1 MVNIGNRGMNQP
13 CIDLRTTLCYITPQ
27 NHGFAVDTKTLP
39 AEWQPLFMNA
49 NDHTNEGII
58 HSYKPFFS
66 AQFHPEAM
74 GGPHDTAFLFDHFL
88 DRMRDRRSRVMT
100 IRLPPSVERPVRK
113 VLLLGSGGL
122 SIGQAGEFDY
132 SGSQAIKALKEEQ
145 IYIVL
150 VNPNIATVQT
160 SNGMADQIYF
170 LPVTPEFVTQV
181 IEKERPDSIL
191 LQFGG
196 QTALNC
202 GMALDRMGVLEKYG
216 VRVLGTQVKVIE
228 ATEDRE
234 IFAAKLA
241 EIKEHV
247 APSATATSVEQ
258 AMAAAVS
265 IGFPVLIRAGFALG
279 GLGSG
284 FADSKETLLPLL
296 HKAFA
301 SSTQVIVDK
310 SLRGWKEIE
319 YEVVRDCKDNCITV
333 CNMENF
339 DPLGIHTG
347 DSIVV
352 APSQTLSNREYFKLR
367 STALKVVRHLGVVG
381 ECNIQYALDPKSHKY
396 CIIEVNARLSRSSAL
411 ASKATGYPLAY
422 VAAKLALGMS
432 LTDVKNS
439 VTKTTTACFE
449 PSLDYTVVKIPRWD
463 LRKFNHVSSD
473 IGSAMKSVGEVM
485 AIGRTF
491 EETFQKAVRMMDGSV
506 DGFGD
511 IPNNVFMDRSAAIAS
526 AATGSTAPPPS
537 TSKPIAASAV
547 SEAQLDNE
555 LSSPS
560 DRRIFALALALQRGY
575 SVDRIHMLTCID
587 RWFLHKL
594 RNIIDIEKK
603 LVLYKT
609 SATTTAGTSVSLGP
623 TLAVKPTPLR
633 PPLAP
638 STGSTTSTTNNEVK
652 EGSGA
657 SLAFVQAPPRDIE
670 RSPSP
675 SLPSSS
681 SVSDFSS
688 ISSTTTGRARGQL
701 RKSSVSHTPAPVDFL
716 NTVLPRIT
724 AGVIRH
730 SKLYGFSD
738 KQIGRLVGVSELAVR
753 AYRLSLGIRP
763 FVKQIDTLAA
773 EFPSSTN
780 YLYMTYQGAEHDLD
794 FNEKGVMVLGCGAYR
809 IGSSC
814 EFDWCAVSCL
824 RALRKQGF
832 KNIMINYNPETV
844 STDYDECD
852 RLYFEELS
860 FERVLD
866 IYEQE
871 SAAGV
876 VLSVGGQIPNNLA
889 LPLWSAGVRLLGTTP
904 QAIDNCEDRS
914 KFSHLLDTLAIDQ
927 PPWRALTTLDEAKK
941 FADQVQ
947 YPVLVRPSYVLSGA
961 AMNVAATPREL
972 ENYLSQAAQ
981 LSSEYPVVISKF
993 IVNAKEIE
1001 YDGVAKV
1008 IIQSTPTYIY
1018 MHIATNGWCTQ

>member
-1 MVNIGNRGMNQP
+1 M
-13 CIDLRTTLCYITPQ
+13 
-27 NHGFAVDTKTLP
+27 
-39 AEWQPLFMNA
+39 
-49 NDHTNEGII
+49 
-58 HSYKPFFS
+58 
-66 AQFHPEAM
+66 
-74 GGPHDTAFLFDHFL
+74 
-88 DRMRDRRSRVMT
+88 
-100 IRLPPSVERPVRK
+100 
-113 VLLLGSGGL
+113 
-122 SIGQAGEFDY
+122 
-132 SGSQAIKALKEEQ
+132 
-145 IYIVL
+145 
-150 VNPNIATVQT
+150 
-160 SNGMADQIYF
+160 
-170 LPVTPEFVTQV
+170 
-181 IEKERPDSIL
+181 
-191 LQFGG
+191 
-196 QTALNC
+196 
-202 GMALDRMGVLEKYG
+202 
-216 VRVLGTQVKVIE
+216 KVIE

-234 IFAAKLA
+234 IFSAKLA
-241 EIKEHV
+241 EIGEHV
-247 APSATATSVEQ
+247 APSATALSVEE
-258 AMAAAVS
+258 AMVAAEK
-265 IGFPVLIRAGFALG
+265 IGFPVLVRAGFALG

-284 FADSKETLLPLL
+284 FAENKETLLPLL

-310 SLRGWKEIE
+310 SLRGWKELE
-319 YEVVRDCKDNCITV
+319 YEVVRDNKDNCITV

-422 VAAKLALGMS
+422 VAAKLALGMA

-491 EETFQKAVRMMDGSV
+491 EETFQKAIRMMGGSV

-511 IPNNVFMDRSAAIAS
+511 IPSNVFTERKIVSPVPAPAGD
-526 AATGSTAPPPS
+526 STPPS
-537 TSKPIAASAV
+537 TSRPIPASAV
-547 SEAQLDNE
+547 TEAQLGVE
-555 LSSPS
+555 LASPS
-560 DRRIFALALALQRGY
+560 DRRIFAIALALQRGY

-594 RNIIDIEKK
+594 RNIIDIEQKLTLYRTAPTSTSTSTPTESGSTPRSTSETKK
-603 LVLYKT
+603 AETNALVAAGKRLEAVFRAEGLDTNPETVAESMAALT
-609 SATTTAGTSVSLGP
+609 SIRP
-623 TLAVKPTPLR
+623 RAVR
-633 PPLAP
+633 AA
-638 STGSTTSTTNNEVK
+638 SGAASTTSKEAKREV
-652 EGSGA
+652 
-657 SLAFVQAPPRDIE
+657 SLVSRSVT

-675 SLPSSS
+675 TMVSSS
-681 SVSDFSS
+681 SISDLAAVVNPPNYGVASK
-688 ISSTTTGRARGQL
+688 L
-701 RKSSVSHTPAPVDFL
+701 RKSSLPVVPVAFDFTT
-716 NTVLPRIT
+716 TVLPSVPAQVVRQC
-724 AGVIRH
+724 
-730 SKLYGFSD
+730 KLYGFSD
-738 KQIGRLVGVSELAVR
+738 KQIARLVGVPELAVR
-753 AYRLSLGIRP
+753 AYRQSLGIKP

-780 YLYMTYQGAEHDLD
+780 YLYMTYQGIEHDLD
-794 FNEKGVMVLGCGAYR
+794 FNEHGVMVLGCGAYR

-814 EFDWCAVSCL
+814 EFDWCAVNCL
-824 RALRKQGF
+824 RALRRQGF
-832 KNIMINYNPETV
+832 KNIMVNYNPETV

-871 SAAGV
+871 SSAGV

-889 LPLWSAGVRLLGTTP
+889 LPLYNAGVNLLGTTP

-914 KFSHLLDTLAIDQ
+914 KFSDLLDKLGIDQ
-927 PPWRALTTLDEAKK
+927 PPWKALTTLEEAKL
-941 FADQVQ
+941 FAEHVC

-981 LSSEYPVVISKF
+981 LSSDYPVVISKF

-1008 IIQSTPTYIY
+1008 CWINYHFNPTYHPV
-1018 MHIATNGWCTQ
+1018 MT